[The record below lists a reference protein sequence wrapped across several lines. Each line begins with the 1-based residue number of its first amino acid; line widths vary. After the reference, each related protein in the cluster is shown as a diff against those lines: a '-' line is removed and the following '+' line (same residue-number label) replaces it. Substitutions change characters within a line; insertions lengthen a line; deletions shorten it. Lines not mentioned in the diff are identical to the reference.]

1 MCLMMLTFLLTSLL
15 SICILCHIQFFGWMV
30 AANTLLEYL
39 LAASTVAKGFASYF
53 TVLIGELCSADHL
66 SVGGSAEYALCMP
79 SCILMPSPVGCLMS
93 LAHWMYYCIANMPTV
108 NC

>member
-1 MCLMMLTFLLTSLL
+1 MMLTFLLTSLL

-53 TVLIGELCSADHL
+53 TVLIGELARPMSGWRCLLLMKCACMASNSA
-66 SVGGSAEYALCMP
+66 
-79 SCILMPSPVGCLMS
+79 
-93 LAHWMYYCIANMPTV
+93 T
-108 NC
+108 